1 MYITLLIIIL
11 LLLSLA
17 SLYYHQKNSSNE
29 SEYFYQIDDDDDEIV
44 FTEDMIENVQPT
56 LEQLQEKKQ
65 LRRKLEMEK
74 EKELQLRRQ
83 LQIEE
88 QKEQKLSSQL
98 QQLDSGYTPDYSGT
112 STCTTRCDCCWKNAS
127 SSDRMEACN
136 KKYKSG
142 SKELNECLYSNS
154 RYAHEACKSK
164 FGKGLFFKSC

>member
-1 MYITLLIIIL
+1 MNKYITILLTIL

-17 SLYYHQKNSSNE
+17 CFYYHHKNLANQT
-29 SEYFYQIDDDDDEIV
+29 EYFYQSITSNDDDDEIV
-44 FTEDMIENVQPT
+44 FTEDMIEDVQPT
-56 LEQLQEKKQ
+56 QEQLQAKKQ
-65 LRRKLEMEK
+65 LRRQLQMEK
-74 EKELQLRRQ
+74 EKELQLQR
-83 LQIEE
+83 
-88 QKEQKLSSQL
+88 QL

-127 SSDRMEACN
+127 SADRMEACN
-136 KKYKSG
+136 NKYKSG